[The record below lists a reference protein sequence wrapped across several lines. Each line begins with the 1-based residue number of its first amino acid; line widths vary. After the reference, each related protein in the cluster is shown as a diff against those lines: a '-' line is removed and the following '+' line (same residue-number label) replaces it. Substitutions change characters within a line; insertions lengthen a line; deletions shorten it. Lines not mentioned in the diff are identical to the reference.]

1 MKNITNLSSAEFVQR
16 VVKCKTMVYR
26 KLIYMYF
33 KRCNSFIIP
42 TGLSKNHHQNTPI

>member
-26 KLIYMYF
+26 KLIYF

-42 TGLSKNHHQNTPI
+42 TGLSKNHHQDIPI